1 MRVLMLDDDNHV
13 PSYHCEDTTKW
24 YDANEFIKWLT
35 KPHTAVIPYE
45 VKQLYLID
53 VDYEKLDRVDY
64 FFDVVFFEGKGHSF
78 EEYQEAFNFLWEIA
92 KEI

>member
-1 MRVLMLDDDNHV
+1 MRVLMLDDDNHT
-13 PSYHCEDTTKW
+13 PSYHCEDTTMW

-35 KPHTAVIPYE
+35 KPNTTSFLYE

-64 FFDVVFFEGKGHSF
+64 LFDVV
-78 EEYQEAFNFLWEIA
+78 Y
-92 KEI
+92 